1 MSRLVIVL
9 LNPGQVFTNMKNIQ
23 TELNPIMQKIIPENC
38 SNLPCPYLTDGDELG
53 ERLILQQN
61 KDFIIEEYKS
71 DDDNFY
77 RRLILTRNLN
87 QIQSQFKI
95 NYIVKD
101 PMNPKKQINSLLPEK
116 NGFDIGIDQGYL
128 DFECHKLM
136 IVGLAL
142 MEQSLVQEE
151 RRVLVL
157 GGGLCALSS
166 FLKQH
171 FENFKLET
179 VEINEEIIKIAEE
192 MFEVKG
198 DQQDFKII
206 CDDAWAFVNKNVGNS
221 IVIKEKIIKNE
232 KEEIKNEKEE
242 VKNEKEEKSEEKKI
256 KNQETVIKHEEQE
269 IKNENKAIKKQEKEI
284 QNQEKA
290 TQNEKDERKNE
301 NEAIKYIKNQEEVR
315 NNVEEIK
322 ENDNNVIKLY
332 DLIIIDINSDD
343 VNEMSPPEQFLIQP
357 FLQNL
362 QKSLNK
368 NGMLFINFVNKDE
381 RNFEKVLKDI
391 SEVFHIVYSARIE
404 NEYNTVIYAKNL
416 KYQIDKKKDGY
427 NEEEK
432 IMRVEENTIFDKKT
446 IEMNFKNII
455 KNLKKPWENT
465 LNLEGF
471 LNSLILQSPNMNK
484 NPFEKKSAH
493 FLDVKENLTNNTKE
507 MYIKDLEKVSK
518 NKKKKKKNKMR

>member
-232 KEEIKNEKEE
+232 KE
-242 VKNEKEEKSEEKKI
+242 
-256 KNQETVIKHEEQE
+256 E

>member
-232 KEEIKNEKEE
+232 KEEIKNEKE
-242 VKNEKEEKSEEKKI
+242 
-256 KNQETVIKHEEQE
+256 
-269 IKNENKAIKKQEKEI
+269 
-284 QNQEKA
+284 
-290 TQNEKDERKNE
+290 
-301 NEAIKYIKNQEEVR
+301 
-315 NNVEEIK
+315 
-322 ENDNNVIKLY
+322 
-332 DLIIIDINSDD
+332 
-343 VNEMSPPEQFLIQP
+343 
-357 FLQNL
+357 
-362 QKSLNK
+362 
-368 NGMLFINFVNKDE
+368 
-381 RNFEKVLKDI
+381 
-391 SEVFHIVYSARIE
+391 
-404 NEYNTVIYAKNL
+404 
-416 KYQIDKKKDGY
+416 
-427 NEEEK
+427 
-432 IMRVEENTIFDKKT
+432 
-446 IEMNFKNII
+446 
-455 KNLKKPWENT
+455 
-465 LNLEGF
+465 
-471 LNSLILQSPNMNK
+471 
-484 NPFEKKSAH
+484 
-493 FLDVKENLTNNTKE
+493 
-507 MYIKDLEKVSK
+507 
-518 NKKKKKKNKMR
+518 